1 MCVLVNKHIHCHNQ
15 LATYVSMYRNAFM
28 YLDIVF
34 GVLIILGWDGIHL
47 KIVRCVIR
55 DVVMMLNSSFSESI

>member
-1 MCVLVNKHIHCHNQ
+1 
-15 LATYVSMYRNAFM
+15 M

-34 GVLIILGWDGIHL
+34 GVLIILGWDGVHL

-55 DVVMMLNSSFSESI
+55 DAVMMLNSMFSESI

>member
-1 MCVLVNKHIHCHNQ
+1 MNKHICCHNQ
-15 LATYVSMYRNAFM
+15 LATYVSIYNNSFM

-34 GVLIILGWDGIHL
+34 GVLVILGWDGVHL

-55 DVVMMLNSSFSESI
+55 DAVMMLNSIFSESI